1 MIRIPL
7 TIIGLYMSIVSAFSQ
22 TATESDSSVYKSRKL
37 KFEEANFVTGYYH
50 QEGNNSAVTGGIGT
64 EKLTDVSN
72 TFDIKLT
79 KYDSKDRLQNYN
91 FELGFD
97 IYTSASSDKVDP
109 STISSA
115 SSGDN
120 RIYPSAAWTITNEK
134 KGQSFGVNAAISSEY
149 DYLSFGG
156 GVSASKNSKDNSRQ
170 IGIKAQAF
178 LDQVS
183 IIYPIELRPAP
194 YSSKSRNSFSTS
206 VTLSQIINRRLQVAM
221 IVDWAYQNGFL
232 SLPFNRIYFSDASS
246 DVEKLP
252 SSRLKI
258 PMGLRANY
266 FLGDRY
272 ILRTFYR
279 YYQDDWGM
287 QAHTANVEATIKLT
301 PFISISPFYRF
312 HKQTAIDFFAPYG
325 QHVKT
330 EEFYSSDFD
339 LSQLESNS
347 GGMGFRAVSPDG
359 ILGITR
365 LNTIEIRFD
374 HYNRSTG
381 LVSNIISLHAKFK

>member
-1 MIRIPL
+1 
-7 TIIGLYMSIVSAFSQ
+7 
-22 TATESDSSVYKSRKL
+22 
-37 KFEEANFVTGYYH
+37 
-50 QEGNNSAVTGGIGT
+50 
-64 EKLTDVSN
+64 
-72 TFDIKLT
+72 
-79 KYDSKDRLQNYN
+79 
-91 FELGFD
+91 
-97 IYTSASSDKVDP
+97 
-109 STISSA
+109 
-115 SSGDN
+115 
-120 RIYPSAAWTITNEK
+120 
-134 KGQSFGVNAAISSEY
+134 
-149 DYLSFGG
+149 
-156 GVSASKNSKDNSRQ
+156 
-170 IGIKAQAF
+170 
-178 LDQVS
+178 
-183 IIYPIELRPAP
+183 
-194 YSSKSRNSFSTS
+194 
-206 VTLSQIINRRLQVAM
+206 M

-258 PMGLRANY
+258 PVGLRANY